1 MRAHAPGGRFDA
13 DFETNKVLEGLDAD
27 LKRPVGTKAQWFI
40 WDPITTVLDPIYDV
54 GQDLS
59 TATGGRMWRGPF
71 ELPVVRAVIKQGGVK
86 NSQRGYYGAD
96 SLHLTLNAEDVEK
109 VAPGVIG
116 NPDLQAR
123 GRIIWKGQV
132 YRPYYIQQAGIV
144 AERFTL
150 LVVEC
155 MQVMADEMV
164 NDPQFLTYASVVSYD
179 EGYYG
184 NGYYGGV

>member
-13 DFETNKVLEGLDAD
+13 DFETDKVLEGVDAD
-27 LKRPVGTKAQWFI
+27 LKRPVGTTAQWFI
-40 WDPITTVLDPIYDV
+40 WDPEATVLDPIYDV

-59 TATGGRMWRGPF
+59 TATGGRVWRGPF
-71 ELPVVRAVIKQGGVK
+71 ELPVVRAVIKQGPVK

-109 VAPGVIG
+109 VAPGVVG

-123 GRIIWKGQV
+123 GRILWKGQV

-164 NDPQFLTYASVVSYD
+164 NDPQFLALA
-179 EGYYG
+179 GYIK
-184 NGYYGGV
+184 

>member
-1 MRAHAPGGRFDA
+1 VDECG
-13 DFETNKVLEGLDAD
+13 
-27 LKRPVGTKAQWFI
+27 
-40 WDPITTVLDPIYDV
+40 
-54 GQDLS
+54 
-59 TATGGRMWRGPF
+59 
-71 ELPVVRAVIKQGGVK
+71 VVRLT
-86 NSQRGYYGAD
+86 D

-109 VAPGVIG
+109 IAPGVIG

-123 GRIIWKGQV
+123 GRILWKGQV

-164 NDPQFLTYASVVSYD
+164 NDPQFLALA
-179 EGYYG
+179 GYIK
-184 NGYYGGV
+184 